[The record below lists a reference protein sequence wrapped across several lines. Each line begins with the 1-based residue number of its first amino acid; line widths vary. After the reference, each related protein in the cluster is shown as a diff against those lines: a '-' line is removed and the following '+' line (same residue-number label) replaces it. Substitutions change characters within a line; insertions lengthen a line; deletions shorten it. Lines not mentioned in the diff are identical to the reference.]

1 MLDIVGEDTMQGTLQ
16 ARAHELGLD
25 AAVTFHG
32 FRSSDELVP
41 LYHRAHLF
49 VLTSLHEA
57 AGVVLLEAACTGL
70 PIAGSAVGYL
80 ADWSPD
86 RAAGVPPGDP
96 VLLAAAIEALLRDP
110 KRRHEMGL
118 AATAWAREHDA
129 DWTARAFEGLY
140 SDVIEAYRG
149 SQPR

>member
-1 MLDIVGEDTMQGTLQ
+1 
-16 ARAHELGLD
+16 
-25 AAVTFHG
+25 
-32 FRSSDELVP
+32 
-41 LYHRAHLF
+41 

-118 AATAWAREHDA
+118 ARQRGLANTIA
-129 DWTARAFEGLY
+129 DVDRSG
-140 SDVIEAYRG
+140 VRG
-149 SQPR
+149 SV